1 MAYEGVDIKDAWGR
15 PIGLR
20 VKNGV
25 IQNEPNFDIEAIRL
39 KINGFQVKQ
48 EWTIAKEKAREA
60 ARGKRRQHGMVRVFQ
75 SYQQRCSVTKCSRL
89 YHVWVW
95 TNNMITLYF
104 RSVDEL
110 DGWTEECE
118 TVEEAASQFLYQM
131 GKPYD
136 IGRFYAVNTYGDV
149 TCTLEGAT
157 WKELGLAQSRT
168 TVFLHDGDTCSYYD
182 CNLVEQLKMK
192 SSVQIV
198 QLYEKRLDA
207 VSTVLE
213 SAEEGTWVFEY
224 WTKVYAHLLR
234 SLNRYLH

>member
-1 MAYEGVDIKDAWGR
+1 
-15 PIGLR
+15 
-20 VKNGV
+20 
-25 IQNEPNFDIEAIRL
+25 
-39 KINGFQVKQ
+39 
-48 EWTIAKEKAREA
+48 
-60 ARGKRRQHGMVRVFQ
+60 
-75 SYQQRCSVTKCSRL
+75 
-89 YHVWVW
+89 
-95 TNNMITLYF
+95 MITLYF
-104 RSVDEL
+104 RSVDDL

-157 WKELGLAQSRT
+157 WKELGLDQSRT
-168 TVFLHDGDTCSYYD
+168 TVFLHDGYTCSYYD